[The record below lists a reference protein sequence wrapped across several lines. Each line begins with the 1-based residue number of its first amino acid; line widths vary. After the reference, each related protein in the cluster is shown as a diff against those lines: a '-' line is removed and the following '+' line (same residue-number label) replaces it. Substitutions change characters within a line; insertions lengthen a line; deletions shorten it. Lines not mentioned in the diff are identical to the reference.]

1 MRFSSNLDLY
11 NTISQ
16 NIKYYRKQR
25 GITQI
30 QLAEEAKISISYLSK
45 IEAAG
50 LNKSLSISVLNQ
62 IANALDVDISMF
74 FNQYIK
80 KRGVIIIGKQAWWRC
95 KNKR

>member
-1 MRFSSNLDLY
+1 MRFSSDLDLY

-62 IANALDVDISMF
+62 IANALNIDIEKF
-74 FNQYIK
+74 FN
-80 KRGVIIIGKQAWWRC
+80 KQGSWYYEYCR
-95 KNKR
+95 NN

>member
-1 MRFSSNLDLY
+1 MRFSSDLDLY

-45 IEAAG
+45 YRSFRI
-50 LNKSLSISVLNQ
+50 KQ
-62 IANALDVDISMF
+62 KP
-74 FNQYIK
+74 FNICFK
-80 KRGVIIIGKQAWWRC
+80 P
-95 KNKR
+95 NS

>member
-1 MRFSSNLDLY
+1 MRFSSDLDLY

-45 IEAAG
+45 I
-50 LNKSLSISVLNQ
+50 
-62 IANALDVDISMF
+62 
-74 FNQYIK
+74 
-80 KRGVIIIGKQAWWRC
+80 
-95 KNKR
+95 